1 MDLSSSKNKKK
12 EKETKLEENKEKEV
26 KKIEEPKNIENN
38 IIEKNKNEQK
48 NNNIKKIKNIISDKT
63 SKDNNDFDVLFIVD
77 ATGSMG
83 NYIKA
88 AKEETQNISQD
99 LRQTYPEMMFKYGY
113 VFYRDPIDSKNDI
126 HEIIDLTDN
135 VNSIPEQI
143 SKIKADGGGDEPEDW
158 VGAYKIANEKISW
171 RNGIRII
178 IHLADAGAHGKLFSN
193 YDKYPEEE
201 EKLIIELEKCLKKNI
216 DIFGY
221 VILEGSR
228 NSFEQCSKIYRS
240 KGGSYEI
247 INFFQNQ
254 NYTSRDSRDDK
265 CEMRRRVFRSEERE
279 DFQSEVNMNFR
290 MNAVRNV
297 GDRMKRR
304 KENLI

>member
-126 HEIIDLTDN
+126 HEIINLTDN

-178 IHLADAGAHGKLFSN
+178 IHLADAGAHGKLFTN

>member
-1 MDLSSSKNKKK
+1 MGLSSSKNKKK

-48 NNNIKKIKNIISDKT
+48 NNNIKKIKNILSDKT

-126 HEIIDLTDN
+126 HEIINLTDN

-178 IHLADAGAHGKLFSN
+178 IHLADAGAHGKLFTN

>member
-265 CEMRRRVFRSEERE
+265 YEMRRRVFRSEERE

>member
-12 EKETKLEENKEKEV
+12 EKETK
-26 KKIEEPKNIENN
+26 KIEEPKNIEKN
-38 IIEKNKNEQK
+38 IIEKNKNEK
-48 NNNIKKIKNIISDKT
+48 NNNTKKIKNILSDKT
-63 SKDNNDFDVLFIVD
+63 SKDNNDFDVLFLVD
-77 ATGSMG
+77 ATGSMSS
-83 NYIKA
+83 YIKA

-99 LRQTYPEMMFKYGY
+99 LRQAYPEMMFKYGY
-113 VFYRDPIDSKNDI
+113 VFYRDPIDSKADI

-143 SKIKADGGGDEPEDW
+143 LKIKADGGGDEPEDW

-178 IHLADAGAHGKLFSN
+178 IHLADAGAHGKLFTK

-201 EKLIIELEKCLKKNI
+201 EKLIKELEKCLNKNI

-221 VILEGSR
+221 VILEPSR
-228 NSFEQCSKIYRS
+228 NSFEQCSKIYRN

-247 INFFQNQ
+247 LNFFQNQ
-254 NYTSRDSRDDK
+254 NYEHGDYK
-265 CEMRRRVFRSEERE
+265 CDESYGREKKKRVFRSEKRE
-279 DFQSEVNMNFR
+279 DFQSEVNRNFR
-290 MNAVRNV
+290 MNAVKNV

-304 KENLI
+304 KEELK

>member
-1 MDLSSSKNKKK
+1 M
-12 EKETKLEENKEKEV
+12 
-26 KKIEEPKNIENN
+26 
-38 IIEKNKNEQK
+38 
-48 NNNIKKIKNIISDKT
+48 
-63 SKDNNDFDVLFIVD
+63 
-77 ATGSMG
+77 GSMG

-158 VGAYKIANEKISW
+158 VGAYKIANEKICW

-178 IHLADAGAHGKLFSN
+178 IHLGDAGAHGKLFTN

-201 EKLIIELEKCLKKNI
+201 EKLITELEKCLKKNI

>member
-178 IHLADAGAHGKLFSN
+178 IHLADAGAHGKLFTN

>member
-1 MDLSSSKNKKK
+1 
-12 EKETKLEENKEKEV
+12 
-26 KKIEEPKNIENN
+26 
-38 IIEKNKNEQK
+38 
-48 NNNIKKIKNIISDKT
+48 
-63 SKDNNDFDVLFIVD
+63 
-77 ATGSMG
+77 MG

-158 VGAYKIANEKISW
+158 VGEYKIANEKISW

>member
-1 MDLSSSKNKKK
+1 MDLNSSKNKKK

-178 IHLADAGAHGKLFSN
+178 IHLADAGAHGKLFTN

-240 KGGSYEI
+240 KGGLYEI